1 MYVLIFFLLRIFKS
15 EELVAETLNN
25 SLEDDGIIIA
35 QTGTSPRS
43 GSDYVPSDYYRE
55 TFPNIWDF
63 ASSRVLHDNFE
74 KIVEYSEFVNDECVH
89 RSICMPLRFFVCMK
103 DKLLVSNRAA
113 TEAEISL
120 LIQKSTKNSD
130 FRYFDAAI
138 MKIYQIPS
146 RIAED
151 ADCKESHA
159 SIDFY
164 GKHGYDP
171 FVQNFPLKSSFEVRH
186 STVKNG
192 GRGVYATKHI
202 PRGSYLGLE
211 EMVQGML
218 ILPSTLHLLEIFS
231 NAFDG
236 KIDYFKLLF
245 WGYVHGYGW
254 YEELYVSKLL
264 PPFFLD

>member
-1 MYVLIFFLLRIFKS
+1 LK
-15 EELVAETLNN
+15 
-25 SLEDDGIIIA
+25 DDGIIIA

-43 GSDYVPSDYYRE
+43 GSEYVASDYYRE

-63 ASSRVLHDNFE
+63 ASSRVLDENFE
-74 KIVEYSEFVNDECVH
+74 KIIEYSEFVKDECVQKS
-89 RSICMPLRFFVCMK
+89 RCLPRRFFICMK
-103 DKLLVSNRAA
+103 DKSLVSNRAA

-120 LIQKSTKNSD
+120 LIQKSTKKYPD
-130 FRYFDAAI
+130 FLHFDAAM
-138 MKIYQIPS
+138 MKNYQIPS

-151 ADCKESHA
+151 ADCKDSPD

-192 GRGVYATKHI
+192 GRGVYATKYI

-211 EMVQGML
+211 EIVQGML

-231 NAFDG
+231 DEFDG

-254 YEELYVSKLL
+254 YEEIYVSRLF
-264 PPFFLD
+264 PPCSLDCHFSMHFKVYY